1 MAAAARR
8 DAMGEISEMGEIVL
22 ANDLAQERMVYV
34 KYTGSKLTGESL
46 CSIWRNWNPL
56 SITW

>member
-1 MAAAARR
+1 MAAAVRR
-8 DAMGEISEMGEIVL
+8 DAMGEISEVGEIVP
-22 ANDLAQERMVYV
+22 ANDLAQERMVHV
-34 KYTGSKLTGESL
+34 QYTGSTLTGESL

>member
-34 KYTGSKLTGESL
+34 QYTGSKLTGESL
-46 CSIWRNWNPL
+46 CSIWQSWNLL